1 MVKYKNIDIFNFL
14 QNINWLK
21 NKLAYHYQCQYKN
34 EHVFFLQQKSNR
46 IYENNL
52 DKKVLI

>member
-46 IYENNL
+46 IYENSL